1 MGTGDRD
8 KTGEHMK
15 KGLMIGAALAAGLL
29 LSSCLQVNTTISVNP
44 DGSGTVEQKV
54 LMKSEMMAM
63 MAGLSSMG
71 QDSKD
76 GSDQPAKPFSLFDRD
91 QLAKDAAKM
100 GAGVQLKS
108 AEPIKN
114 DFGEGYRAV
123 YSFSDITKVQVNQNP
138 GDTLPSQMQSG
149 NAESSSSNTPDYVRF
164 AFRRGSPSVLTITF
178 PTPPK
183 EQSGSD
189 KSADNSSTDKKM
201 TEQDLAMV
209 TQFYQDMRI
218 TTDVVLNGNVVGS
231 NASYRDGN
239 RITLLDFQFNQL
251 LANPD
256 FKTKLMEGKSSE
268 MGNFQNLG
276 KTFPGLKIETR
287 PTVEVRFR

>member
-1 MGTGDRD
+1 
-8 KTGEHMK
+8 MK

-63 MAGLSSMG
+63 MAGLSAMG
-71 QDSKD
+71 QDNQN
-76 GSDQPAKPFSLFDRD
+76 GSEQSAKPFSLFDKD
-91 QLAKDAAKM
+91 QLTKDAEKM
-100 GAGVQLKS
+100 GAGVKLKS
-108 AEPIKN
+108 AEPLKN

-123 YSFSDITKVQVNQNP
+123 YSFSDITKVQINQNP

-149 NAESSSSNTPDYVRF
+149 NTESASTTTPDYVRF

-183 EQSGSD
+183 DQTGNAAGSD
-189 KSADNSSTDKKM
+189 SSSDNSKM

-209 TQFYQDMRI
+209 TQFYQDMQI
-218 TTDVVLNGNVVGS
+218 TTDVVLNGSVVSS
-231 NASYRDGN
+231 NATYRSGN
-239 RITLLDFQFNQL
+239 RVTLLEFQFNQL
-251 LANPD
+251 LANPE
-256 FKTKLMEGKSSE
+256 FKSKLMEGKSSE
-268 MGNFQNLG
+268 MSNFQNLG
-276 KTFPGLKIETR
+276 KTFPGLKIETK
-287 PTVEVRFR
+287 PSIEVRFR